1 MSEVSVPFLMEPS
14 EQVELRDLGSITQPA
29 IIYGKEEAVK
39 YRSLEFEP
47 RACFLWILSDQLAV

>member
-1 MSEVSVPFLMEPS
+1 MNKHSFKISEVSVPFLMEPS

-39 YRSLEFEP
+39 YRNLTEFG
-47 RACFLWILSDQLAV
+47 V